1 MIGTPLPEALR
12 SAEPIALERDLVLGC
27 LDLETERDRRFARAC
42 TGSLA
47 ALRPEERHGGLS
59 GTTGHVAE
67 AVVESVLVEHR
78 WNPVWDLPSAGL
90 HGVDLLFLDPREEH
104 LFAVE
109 VKGTLRPRH
118 WPRFRSSELRQMS
131 AAWLDKP
138 DNPGM
143 VDWAVSSKDVYA
155 AVVLV
160 NFHDSAFKA
169 ALTADLESWLPVTES
184 RQLDDLEWA
193 TQPPAS
199 AASRR
204 GTLAGPSRRP
214 GPA

>member
-12 SAEPIALERDLVLGC
+12 SAQPLPLERDLVLGC
-27 LDLETERDRRFARAC
+27 LDMEKELDCRFARAC
-42 TGSLA
+42 AGSLR
-47 ALRPEERHGGLS
+47 ALRPEERAGGLAPV
-59 GTTGHVAE
+59 TGHVAE
-67 AVVESVLVEHR
+67 AVVESILLEHN

-109 VKGTLRPRH
+109 VKATLRPRH
-118 WPRFRSSELRQMS
+118 WPRFRSNELTQMG

-143 VDWAVSSKDVYA
+143 VDWAVSSEDVYG

-160 NFHDSAFKA
+160 NFHEFAFKA
-169 ALTADLESWLPVTES
+169 ALTADLESWLPVMDL
-184 RQLDDLEWA
+184 RQLNDVGWA
-193 TQPPAS
+193 TL
-199 AASRR
+199 R
-204 GTLAGPSRRP
+204 
-214 GPA
+214 

>member
-1 MIGTPLPEALR
+1 MTGKSLPEALR
-12 SAEPIALERDLVLGC
+12 SAQAIPLERDLVLGC
-27 LDLETERDRRFARAC
+27 LDLKKELDRRFARAC

-47 ALRPEERHGGLS
+47 ALRPAERRGGLA

-67 AVVESVLVEHR
+67 AVVESLLLEHG
-78 WNPVWDLPSAGL
+78 WNPFWDLPGPGL
-90 HGVDLLFLDPREEH
+90 HGVDLLFLDPSAEH

-109 VKGTLRPRH
+109 VKATLRPGQ
-118 WPRFRSSELRQMS
+118 WPRFRSRELTQMG

-143 VDWAVSSKDVYA
+143 VDWAVSSDDVYG

-169 ALTADLESWLPVTES
+169 ALTADLESWLPVTDL

-193 TQPPAS
+193 T
-199 AASRR
+199 RR
-204 GTLAGPSRRP
+204 
-214 GPA
+214 

>member
-1 MIGTPLPEALR
+1 VIGTPLPDALR
-12 SAEPIALERDLVLGC
+12 AADPIVFDRDLVLGC
-27 LDLETERDRRFARAC
+27 LDLQTERDRRFARAC
-42 TGSLA
+42 TASLA
-47 ALRPEERHGGLS
+47 ALRPEERRGGLS

-67 AVVESVLVEHR
+67 AVVESVLVEHG
-78 WNPVWDLPSAGL
+78 WNPVWDLPGAGL
-90 HGVDLLFLDPREEH
+90 HGVDLLFLDPSEEH
-104 LFAVE
+104 LLAVE
-109 VKGTLRPRH
+109 VKATLRPRH
-118 WPRFRSSELRQMS
+118 WPRFRSGELRQMS

-143 VDWAVSSKDVYA
+143 ADWAVGSEDVYA

-160 NFHDSAFKA
+160 SFHDSAFKA

-193 TQPPAS
+193 TQRPAS
-199 AASRR
+199 AASPRDAP
-204 GTLAGPSRRP
+204 AGPSRRR